1 MSKKSSEKA
10 SFNGSGIG
18 KVIAVIL
25 IIIIIIFAVLFLLSR
40 HGFGFGKGNNSS
52 DSSAV
57 PAIAQI
63 QEPEI
68 SSDNT
73 VSTTTSTT
81 AAENY
86 IEVKIDENN
95 YLYNNTK
102 YSVENIDQLIDE
114 LNKNTDSIVK
124 IVENEASLKA
134 YNTLIDRLN
143 ENKISYIDY
152 TIGKGETTE

>member
-10 SFNGSGIG
+10 NFNGSGIG

-63 QEPEI
+63 QESET

-102 YSVENIDQLIDE
+102 YSVENIDQLIE
-114 LNKNTDSIVK
+114 LVRKIRIKRKLLLYIFLNYIYSNILNTFQM
-124 IVENEASLKA
+124 ELSL
-134 YNTLIDRLN
+134 IC
-143 ENKISYIDY
+143 
-152 TIGKGETTE
+152 

>member
-1 MSKKSSEKA
+1 MDSALVKA
-10 SFNGSGIG
+10 TI
-18 KVIAVIL
+18 VQTV
-25 IIIIIIFAVLFLLSR
+25 VLYLLLR
-40 HGFGFGKGNNSS
+40 KYKNQKHH
-52 DSSAV
+52 
-57 PAIAQI
+57 QTI
-63 QEPEI
+63 QFPLLHQ
-68 SSDNT
+68 
-73 VSTTTSTT
+73 
-81 AAENY
+81 
-86 IEVKIDENN
+86 VKIDENN

>member
-10 SFNGSGIG
+10 NFNGSGIG

-52 DSSAV
+52 D
-57 PAIAQI
+57 
-63 QEPEI
+63 
-68 SSDNT
+68 
-73 VSTTTSTT
+73 STT

-124 IVENEASLKA
+124 IVENQASLKA

>member
-10 SFNGSGIG
+10 NFNGSGIG

-63 QEPEI
+63 QESET

-102 YSVENIDQLIDE
+102 YSVENI
-114 LNKNTDSIVK
+114 NTDSIVK
-124 IVENEASLKA
+124 IVENQASLKA